1 MARAE
6 LGTLPGLV
14 SLLLV
19 LTATSQA
26 QVDNR
31 RTSSRWLYFASSQST
46 KTSSADCN
54 MPLPDVHCVVCGG
67 PFDNPHEELMEGRY
81 PDAGLVDHIT
91 NEELEVP
98 KTCGPRTEAVC

>member
-1 MARAE
+1 
-6 LGTLPGLV
+6 
-14 SLLLV
+14 
-19 LTATSQA
+19 
-26 QVDNR
+26 
-31 RTSSRWLYFASSQST
+31 
-46 KTSSADCN
+46 

-98 KTCGPRTEAVC
+98 KTCAPRTEAVC